1 MPQHSAPPKK
11 ASDSYR
17 PLWDQS
23 FKITTWPLPGE
34 LGPLQKLRPSQSQC
48 HTCPPTASPCYFRAI
63 LLQRTFSQ
71 GPSQWSTQQ
80 DSLTLTL
87 SRVQSLGYQFL
98 PPQET
103 QISLWEL
110 FHFLPWGFAF
120 RFRLLPTFPRAT
132 TICGIWPNDRTLSED
147 TGSTL
152 LWTGDRVY

>member
-1 MPQHSAPPKK
+1 MPQHSAPAKK

-87 SRVQSLGYQFL
+87 SGYRVWDISSFHPRRPKSPYDNCSTFSPGALLSGSDRFPVFREQQQSVIFG
-98 PPQET
+98 
-103 QISLWEL
+103 QIIEL
-110 FHFLPWGFAF
+110 YLK
-120 RFRLLPTFPRAT
+120 
-132 TICGIWPNDRTLSED
+132 

-152 LWTGDRVY
+152 L